1 MVQHK
6 GVEEELDLSHYG
18 LNEGYSQ
25 ALGQGL
31 QLSAIKKINVST
43 NHMREP
49 GPLNFVQALNKH
61 VKEIDLSV
69 NKVGMVSIDYFT
81 KLLKTRSESLDLR
94 IVKMDKA

>member
-1 MVQHK
+1 
-6 GVEEELDLSHYG
+6 
-18 LNEGYSQ
+18 
-25 ALGQGL
+25 
-31 QLSAIKKINVST
+31 
-43 NHMREP
+43 MREP